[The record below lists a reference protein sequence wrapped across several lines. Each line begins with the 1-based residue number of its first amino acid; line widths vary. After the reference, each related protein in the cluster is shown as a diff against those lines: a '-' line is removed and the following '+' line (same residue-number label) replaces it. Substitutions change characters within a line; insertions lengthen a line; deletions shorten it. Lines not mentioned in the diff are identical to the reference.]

1 MHRFRYQAIST
12 DGSQLD
18 GTIAASDE
26 REAHRELKRRG
37 LTTLSIER
45 TGDTRAKKGRTGRSG
60 RVSQRDLITIVA
72 EFSTLLQAGLP
83 IADALSALADA
94 TGKPSLAEGLEDIS
108 RRLKRGDR
116 VPAAVRAGLPGLPEY
131 AYLLIEAGD
140 RTGQLANALK
150 DTAKQLDYDEHVR
163 QDLRQALTYPLFLVT
178 AGIAAVAFI
187 LTVVVPR
194 FSTMFGARFN
204 ELPLLSQAVMS
215 AGLFANDNWQWLLVV
230 AAISGIGIAAA
241 LRRPEVRMVISEAG
255 LRIPVLGP
263 WLLNIE
269 TARWANV
276 LATLLANRVAL
287 MDALDLAGKSVGVRS
302 LAERLEQV
310 KRVVRGGAALS
321 RALADYTP
329 FDAAAIG
336 LVRVGERA
344 GNMPQM
350 LASLGAM
357 LDEQSRARMKR
368 VLALIEPIA
377 ILMIGGIIG
386 VFVTA
391 IILAITSVNT
401 LPL

>member
-1 MHRFRYQAIST
+1 MSSFRYEAISS

-18 GTIAASDE
+18 GTIAATDE

-37 LTTLSIER
+37 LTALSIER
-45 TGDTRAKKGRTGRSG
+45 TGEVRGKTKGRRGG
-60 RVSQRDLITIVA
+60 RVTQRDLITIVA
-72 EFSTLLQAGLP
+72 EFATLLQAGLP
-83 IADALSALADA
+83 IADALAALADA
-94 TGKPSLAEGLEDIS
+94 ASKPMLADGLTEIS

-116 VPAAVRAGLPGLPEY
+116 VPAAIRAGLPGLPEY

-140 RTGQLANALK
+140 RTGQLAQALK
-150 DTAKQLDYDEHVR
+150 DTAKQLDYDERVR
-163 QDLRQALTYPLFLVT
+163 QDLRQALTYPLFLVA
-178 AGIAAVAFI
+178 AGVAAVIFI

-204 ELPLLSQAVMS
+204 ELPLLSQIVMS
-215 AGLFANDNWQWLLVV
+215 AGLFAKDNWQWLL
-230 AAISGIGIAAA
+230 IAAA
-241 LRRPEVRMVISEAG
+241 VVAVGGAILLRRPEVRMAIAEAG
-255 LRIPVLGP
+255 LRIPVIGP

-302 LAERLEQV
+302 LAERLDQV

-321 RALADYTP
+321 RALTDYTP

-336 LVRVGERA
+336 LVRVGEKA

-350 LASLGAM
+350 LGSLGAM

-368 VLALIEPIA
+368 VLALIEPVA